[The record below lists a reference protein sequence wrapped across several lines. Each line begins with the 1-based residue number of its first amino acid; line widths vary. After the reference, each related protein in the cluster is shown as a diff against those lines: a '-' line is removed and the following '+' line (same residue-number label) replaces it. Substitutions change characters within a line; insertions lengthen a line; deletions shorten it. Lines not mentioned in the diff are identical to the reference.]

1 MSKTSNLQR
10 LSVLKIWLE
19 EQKRKGIWMKID
31 GGALEFFQSIPDD
44 MLTQIAFYD
53 RDSLER
59 LCVALTLDV
68 QIIIEEAEREK
79 NSKKKKK
86 NLAS

>member
-1 MSKTSNLQR
+1 
-10 LSVLKIWLE
+10 
-19 EQKRKGIWMKID
+19 MKID

-44 MLTQIAFYD
+44 MLAQIAFHD

-59 LCVALTLDV
+59 LCVALTLDI
-68 QIIIEEAEREK
+68 QLIIEEAEREK